1 MAPFGAYGNTKE
13 QLVWPYR
20 ALDFDLIYPL
30 DLCRPAALV
39 ALFRPDL
46 CLVAAEVRIRESTPK
61 RISDET
67 WAQLRPRLSACECNP
82 TPEKSAVEYGVA
94 TGKGVSGSVFE
105 KSNTASSRESSNCTI
120 FI

>member
-39 ALFRPDL
+39 ALFQPFL
-46 CLVAAEVRIRESTPK
+46 CLVAAEVRTRESTPK

-67 WAQLRPRLSACECNP
+67 WAQLRPCQSINDEP
-82 TPEKSAVEYGVA
+82 TISDSRTKLVCKEK
-94 TGKGVSGSVFE
+94 T
-105 KSNTASSRESSNCTI
+105 
-120 FI
+120 